1 MARRITLGTEA
12 GTRQAGLKEAA
23 QVARAGGVL
32 AVPTESFYA
41 LGASATASAAVSR
54 VQAIKGRPDG
64 KPLLVLIARRE
75 QVAAFVLDVPQAGAI
90 LMQRCW
96 PGPLTIVFPAAA
108 GLPDGLTAGTG
119 TVGLRLSAWP
129 TLQEIL
135 CETGPL
141 TGTSAN
147 VSGRPPMRTAEEV
160 EAAFGS
166 QVDLILDAGPTPGGA
181 PSTVVTVNGPP
192 QILREGPV
200 SRQQLQAVFAE
211 AGLPW
216 SG

>member
-1 MARRITLGTEA
+1 MA
-12 GTRQAGLKEAA
+12 Q
-23 QVARAGGVL
+23 AGGVL
-32 AVPTESFYA
+32 ALPTESFYA
-41 LGASATASAAVSR
+41 LGASATSSAAVSR

-64 KPLLVLIARRE
+64 KPLLVLIAGLE
-75 QVAAFVLDVPQAGAI
+75 QVAGFVAEVPKAGAL
-90 LMQRCW
+90 LMRRFW

-119 TVGLRLSAWP
+119 TVGLRLSAWAR
-129 TLQEIL
+129 LQEIL
-135 CETGPL
+135 RETGPL

-147 VSGRPPMRTAEEV
+147 VSGRPPIGTAEEV

-181 PSTVVTVNGPP
+181 PSTVVTVSGPP
-192 QILREGPV
+192 RILREGPIT
-200 SRQQLQAVFAE
+200 RPQLQAVLAE

-216 SG
+216 PG